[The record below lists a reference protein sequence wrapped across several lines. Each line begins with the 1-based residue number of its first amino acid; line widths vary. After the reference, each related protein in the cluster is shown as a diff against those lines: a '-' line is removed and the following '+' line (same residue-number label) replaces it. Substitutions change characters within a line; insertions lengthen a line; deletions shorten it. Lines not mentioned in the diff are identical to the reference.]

1 MSLALIRWIALA
13 LLVVVGA
20 GAALAAPAPH
30 ARASLPETYFVE
42 SVWPLSV
49 AGVAAAPAGLTIAPD
64 GGLYTAS
71 ARFVPTTAQ
80 DSLARVGPDGSLASV
95 VTSSNFANAIGV
107 DGSGRLY
114 RLLADRLLRY
124 ASDGQDPQTAQGAL
138 TAATS
143 LAVVG
148 APAGPIVYVAAGS
161 GLTRFVNFKQDITW
175 SAGVS
180 LTAPIAVAA
189 APDGMLVV
197 ADAAT
202 RQVIH
207 LATNGAPV
215 GMPFTLAE
223 QAGPLRVAVGPDGS
237 IFVLT
242 TDSQVQKYAPDGTL
256 LASWGAAGSQPGQ
269 FLYPRDIAVGA
280 DGRVYVADTD
290 NRRLQVFRSLV
301 AGEATPTPMPTPN
314 PNPPCLAL
322 PDKVISPSTI
332 VLGETAR
339 VSLGVR
345 SSCAVQTQPADIVV
359 VMDTSLS
366 MAEDDK
372 SVLAKE
378 AAQNF
383 VEVLNLGQDQVG
395 LAEFNDPENTR
406 IVQPLGRDRY
416 RVQRSLAE
424 LGLIGGTDLA
434 AAIRVS
440 QTELTGPRHHPGN
453 AAVMIL
459 LTDGQSPRA
468 PALAA
473 AEVAKAAGTQ
483 IFAIGIG
490 RDVNQNLLEAIA
502 SPGLYF
508 YTRTGED
515 LVDIYQEIARV
526 VQATDIQDVVIT
538 DTLRSDVQVYG
549 YSDPSPSINGKTL
562 TWRVDTLPLQGI
574 TVTYQIR
581 PGVAGEY
588 PPSVGPAA
596 GSFVTQDGT
605 PEAFP
610 FPNPVL
616 RVLQPTATPTATPTI
631 TPTPTPTR
639 TPTPSPTPVVY
650 RTYMPLLSTFQ
661 GRN

>member
-1 MSLALIRWIALA
+1 MPPSLIRWLALPLLALVGVGVAIALPTPRA
-13 LLVVVGA
+13 Q
-20 GAALAAPAPH
+20 
-30 ARASLPETYFVE
+30 ASLPETYFVE
-42 SVWPLSV
+42 HVWPLSAAGGAV
-49 AGVAAAPAGLTIAPD
+49 APSALTIAPD
-64 GGLYTAS
+64 GSPYAS
-71 ARFVPTTAQ
+71 SGRFVPTTAQ
-80 DSLARVGPDGSLASV
+80 DIMARVDPDGSLSPA
-95 VTSSNFANAIGV
+95 VTSNTFANAIGV

-114 RLLADRLLRY
+114 RLLDDRLLRY
-124 ASDGQDPQTAQGAL
+124 TSDGQNSQMAQGVL
-138 TAATS
+138 VAATS
-143 LAVVG
+143 LAVVN
-148 APAGPIVYVAAGS
+148 APVGPIIYVAAAS
-161 GLTRFVNFKQDITW
+161 GLTRFVNLKQDITW
-175 SAGVS
+175 SAGVPLS
-180 LTAPIAVAA
+180 LPIAVAA
-189 APDGMLVV
+189 APDGSLIV

-202 RQVIH
+202 RQIVH
-207 LATNGAPV
+207 LASSGA
-215 GMPFTLAE
+215 GASAPFVLAE
-223 QAGPLRVAVGPDGS
+223 QATPLRLAVGPDGS

-242 TDSQVQKYAPDGTL
+242 NDGRVQKYAADGLL

-269 FLYPRDIAVGA
+269 FLYPRDIAVSA
-280 DGRVYVADTD
+280 NGRVYVADTN
-290 NRRLQVFRSLV
+290 NRRLQVFRPLG
-301 AGEATPTPMPTPN
+301 AGEATPTPLPTAN

-332 VLGETAR
+332 VLGGTAR

-345 SSCAVQTQPADIVV
+345 SSCAVQTQPADLLV

-395 LAEFNDPENTR
+395 LSEFNDPENTR

-440 QTELTGPRHHPGN
+440 QAELAGPRHNPAN

-473 AEVAKAAGTQ
+473 ADAAKSAGTQ

-490 RDVNQNLLEAIA
+490 KDVNQDLLERIA

-508 YTRTGED
+508 YTRTGDD

-526 VQATDIQDVVIT
+526 VQATDIHNIVIT
-538 DTLRSDVQVYG
+538 DTLRSDVQLYG
-549 YSDPSPSINGKTL
+549 YGDPSPTINGKSL
-562 TWRVDTLPLQGI
+562 TWRIDTLPLQGI

-596 GSFVTQDGT
+596 GSFVGQGGT
-605 PEAFP
+605 PVAFP
-610 FPNPVL
+610 FPNPAL
-616 RVLQPTATPTATPTI
+616 RVLQPTATATATPTI

-639 TPTPSPTPVVY
+639 TPTPSPTPAVY
-650 RTYMPLLSTFQ
+650 RAYLPLLSTFQ